1 MVHFEVQCLKS
12 KSAYVAEMEDIK
24 TLTESAKVAS
34 ANLVTLLYFF
44 CDDMSWLL
52 HAKYGVWS
60 FFTCNIYF

>member
-44 CDDMSWLL
+44 CDDMS
-52 HAKYGVWS
+52 
-60 FFTCNIYF
+60 